1 MASASWF
8 SQPDNMPT
16 KISILK
22 NMNSINSWVDFE
34 QLFLML
40 SPTISSLPDVLVL
53 SQLSHQNSFNHQ
65 RKYLNISPQQNKHHP
80 QFLESG
86 VYSVFIVVVSVLSR
100 IINKRGLLWTFI
112 QNLGIYLLSHIKRCS
127 TINATEL
134 NFCVR
139 NGNRCTLCAIYT
151 KILNKNS
158 CCYLF
163 CFCVCYRNIVVC
175 IYSVSSLYQDC
186 VHTNI
191 FNIIEALRMLH
202 LFCSIPRKEQKAYIN
217 TLRAISNAQLHIF
230 LCFHLHPIN
239 LVVSKG
245 TYPD

>member
-1 MASASWF
+1 MYWCYQTKAKWRNFLLNTSERKSKIAF
-8 SQPDNMPT
+8 SRLFYLSKKFTTLNSLT
-16 KISILK
+16 KTPSITNESISTY
-22 NMNSINSWVDFE
+22 
-34 QLFLML
+34 
-40 SPTISSLPDVLVL
+40 SP
-53 SQLSHQNSFNHQ
+53 
-65 RKYLNISPQQNKHHP
+65 PQQKTHP

-217 TLRAISNAQLHIF
+217 TVRAISNAQLHIF

-239 LVVSKG
+239 LVVSEG

>member
-1 MASASWF
+1 MQIDIFKSSAWRIGA
-8 SQPDNMPT
+8 
-16 KISILK
+16 ISILLPK
-22 NMNSINSWVDFE
+22 LL
-34 QLFLML
+34 Q
-40 SPTISSLPDVLVL
+40 SPKKVSPNLI
-53 SQLSHQNSFNHQ
+53 HI
-65 RKYLNISPQQNKHHP
+65 ISPQQKTHP

-86 VYSVFIVVVSVLSR
+86 VYSVFIVVVSALSR

-217 TLRAISNAQLHIF
+217 TVRAISNAQLHIF

-239 LVVSKG
+239 LVVSEG

>member
-1 MASASWF
+1 MF
-8 SQPDNMPT
+8 NED
-16 KISILK
+16 LK
-22 NMNSINSWVDFE
+22 PLKT
-34 QLFLML
+34 QKPLFL
-40 SPTISSLPDVLVL
+40 
-53 SQLSHQNSFNHQ
+53 SFDKK
-65 RKYLNISPQQNKHHP
+65 RGSKIKTGGDL
-80 QFLESG
+80 
-86 VYSVFIVVVSVLSR
+86 LSR
-100 IINKRGLLWTFI
+100 SR
-112 QNLGIYLLSHIKRCS
+112 S
-127 TINATEL
+127 TIGARGL

-163 CFCVCYRNIVVC
+163 CFCVYYRNIVVC

-217 TLRAISNAQLHIF
+217 TVRAISNAQLHIF

-239 LVVSKG
+239 LVVSEG